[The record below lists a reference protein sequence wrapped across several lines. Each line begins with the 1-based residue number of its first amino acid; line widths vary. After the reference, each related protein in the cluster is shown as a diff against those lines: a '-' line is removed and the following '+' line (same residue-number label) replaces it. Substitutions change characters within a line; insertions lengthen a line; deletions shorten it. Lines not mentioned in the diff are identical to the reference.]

1 MRTDAPRLVLAGL
14 TLVVLGA
21 LFAFRDVPMVD
32 LPQHAAQ
39 IAAWVNWGDPAYRT
53 HELELNFRTPYLL
66 AYPLA
71 RLLAPLLG
79 VVAALKAVVAA
90 GFVAH
95 VVATDRLVRR
105 LGHDP
110 WLALLGVPT
119 ALGYAFCFGF
129 VSFLVSVPLVLFA
142 VAAAVDHA
150 ERPRLRSGV
159 VLSGLLALT
168 LLAHGIASAL
178 AALVTGPV
186 LLRGGGRFVART
198 APLLAPV
205 VLGAAWIM
213 PGSATSRIGATY
225 WAIGFDRILE
235 LPGMLVGIG
244 SADRLA
250 TATGFLLFAA
260 AGFLVG
266 KPSRRPERWLPLA
279 ASLVGYAAF
288 PALFR
293 GVGPLSP
300 RFVVLVLPA
309 LLLAF
314 EPRRRDGAPR
324 RAGLARTALAAV
336 AAGWVLTWTLR
347 LPAYNRETEGLH
359 ALVTAAPPGMNVRPI
374 VFERES
380 RAFPGVPALL
390 HLPAYYQVKKGG
402 TQGYSFA
409 MYPISVVRYRSGIS
423 PRMGGGLEWRPEAF
437 DFERERTSYDLF
449 VVHSRRD
456 RSRELFGDP
465 PAVVLEARHGNW
477 WAYGLAQ
484 EVASTKVRASSK
496 TE

>member
-1 MRTDAPRLVLAGL
+1 MNEKAPRRMLAAL
-14 TLVVLGA
+14 TVVVLGA
-21 LFAFRDVPMVD
+21 LFGFRDLPMVD

-39 IAAWVNWGDPAYRT
+39 IAAWLNWGDPAYRT

-71 RLLAPLLG
+71 RWLAPLFG
-79 VVAALKAVVAA
+79 VVGALKLVVAA

-95 VVATDRLVRR
+95 VAGTDRLVRR

-129 VSFLVSVPLVLFA
+129 VSFLVAVPPVLFA
-142 VAAAVDHA
+142 VAEAVGHS
-150 ERPRLRSGV
+150 ERPTLRSGV
-159 VLSGLLALT
+159 VLSALLSLT
-168 LLAHGIASAL
+168 LLAHGIALAL
-178 AALVTGPV
+178 AMLAVGPL

-198 APLLAPV
+198 APLLVPV
-205 VLGAAWIM
+205 ALGALWLA
-213 PGSATSRIGATY
+213 PGSSTERIGDTY
-225 WAIGFDRILE
+225 WAVSFERLLE

-244 SADRLA
+244 SADRAASAAGL
-250 TATGFLLFAA
+250 LLFAT

-266 KPSRRPERWLPLA
+266 TPSRRPERWLPLVL
-279 ASLVGYAAF
+279 SLLGYVAF

-300 RFVVLVLPA
+300 RFVVLAVPA

-314 EPRRRDGAPR
+314 EPRAAHPKVRTK
-324 RAGLARTALAAV
+324 LARGALVAV

-347 LPAYNRETEGLH
+347 LPAYNRETAGLH
-359 ALVTAAPPGMNVRPI
+359 ALVEGMKAGMSLRPI

-380 RAFPGVPALL
+380 RAYPGVPALL

-409 MYPISVVRYRSGIS
+409 MYPISVVRYRAGV
-423 PRMGGGLEWRPEAF
+423 PARMGGGLEWRPEAF
-437 DFERERTSYDLF
+437 DFASERARYDVF
-449 VVHSRRD
+449 VVHSSRD
-456 RSRELFGDP
+456 RTRELFGEARD
-465 PAVVLEARHGNW
+465 VVLADKRGNW
-477 WAYGLAQ
+477 WAYALPPPTPPALS
-484 EVASTKVRASSK
+484 VSSK